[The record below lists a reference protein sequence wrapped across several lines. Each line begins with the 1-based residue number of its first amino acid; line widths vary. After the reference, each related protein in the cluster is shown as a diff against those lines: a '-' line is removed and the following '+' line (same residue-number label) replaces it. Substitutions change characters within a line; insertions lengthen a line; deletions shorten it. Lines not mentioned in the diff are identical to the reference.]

1 VSFAYVFV
9 AAVVIRRD
17 FKRRARRQK
26 DLFFRLIE
34 TAEAIILV
42 RDVEG
47 RIILYNPYTERI
59 LGYSALRDARQG
71 LVLHVRA
78 GDGTSA
84 DARNVLPGAS

>member
-1 VSFAYVFV
+1 
-9 AAVVIRRD
+9 VVIRRD

-59 LGYSALRDARQG
+59 LGYPLSEMRGKDWFSTFVPEMEQAR
-71 LVLHVRA
+71 
-78 GDGTSA
+78 